1 MEDVLWHLLASSR
14 GGPTRVQLLRAIEQ
28 QPRNANQLADELE
41 IDYTTVRHHTDI
53 LVENNV
59 LRKSAEEYGALYLFT
74 DQVRTHWDVVEEILD
89 VVE

>member
-14 GGPTRVQLLRAIEQ
+14 GGPTRVQIIRTLEER
-28 QPRNANQLADELE
+28 PRNANELAEELDV
-41 IDYTTVRHHTDI
+41 DYTTVRHHTKI

-74 DQVRTHWDVVEEILD
+74 DQIRTHWDTVEEILD

>member
-1 MEDVLWHLLASSR
+1 MEDLLWHLLASSR
-14 GGPTRVQLLRAIEQ
+14 GGPTRVAILRTLEKR
-28 QPRNANQLADELE
+28 PRNANELAEAIDK
-41 IDYTTVRHHTDI
+41 DYTTVRHHTDI

-74 DQVRTHWDVVEEILD
+74 EQVRTHWDTVEEILD

>member
-14 GGPTRVQLLRAIEQ
+14 GGPTRVQIIRTLEER
-28 QPRNANQLADELE
+28 PRNANELAEELDV
-41 IDYTTVRHHTDI
+41 DYTTVRHHTKI

-74 DQVRTHWDVVEEILD
+74 DQIRTHWDTVEEILD
-89 VVE
+89 VVD